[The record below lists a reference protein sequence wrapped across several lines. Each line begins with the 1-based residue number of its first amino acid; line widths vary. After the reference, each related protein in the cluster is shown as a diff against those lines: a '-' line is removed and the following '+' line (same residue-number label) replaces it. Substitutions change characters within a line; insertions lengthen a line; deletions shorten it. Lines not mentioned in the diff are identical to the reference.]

1 MSVSEKPARL
11 NDTSNSMAVNVLAHS
26 AIANLKS
33 RKWRRDDAEAWLQ
46 GMDEPTQQA
55 VRDKMNEVL
64 LLSK

>member
-1 MSVSEKPARL
+1 MSVTKKPVRL
-11 NDTSNSMAVNVLAHS
+11 NDTSNSMAVHVLAYA

-46 GMDEPTQQA
+46 GIAEPTQQKI
-55 VRDKMNEVL
+55 RDKMNEVL